1 MIIMKKQE
9 NSTEKSLKQRM
20 TELRGSTDYRL
31 PLKSYAMV
39 MIDGHCFSRLIKN
52 KYEKPFDDKFI
63 NMMNEVARYVC
74 RYVEGCKFAYVQ
86 SDEIT
91 FVLTDFDNETTCAF
105 FGNRL
110 TKILSIIPSMATAKF
125 NQLVIANLC
134 DTPCSNADLKQMIL
148 DLKLAEFDC
157 KAWSVN
163 NLNDVYSYYL
173 WRQIDCIRNSKQQT
187 AQTWLSHKQLEGL
200 DSDGQI
206 KLLLDEKGI
215 DWNTY
220 DDGKKYGRFVY
231 REKEHYFNEKL
242 NTEYDRTVWNI
253 HPAFPIMGK
262 EGKEKF
268 FALNQIP
275 DIDDIRSDEIVPVE
289 LVEEIKYFAHNN
301 YPIRKS
307 TSFVY
312 DLGYDSLDTVEMM
325 MNLEKKY
332 GITWNE
338 GKGIVINTV
347 GDLIKELK
355 ECGIKF

>member
-1 MIIMKKQE
+1 MKKKVD
-9 NSTEKSLKQRM
+9 STEMTLKQRM
-20 TELRGSTDYRL
+20 TELRAKTDLKL
-31 PLKSYAMV
+31 PLKGYTMIA
-39 MIDGHCFSRLIKN
+39 IDGHCFSRLIKN
-52 KYEKPFDDKFI
+52 KYEKPFDNKFI
-63 NMMNEVARYVC
+63 NIMNEVARYVC

-110 TKILSIIPSMATAKF
+110 TKILSIVPSMATAKF
-125 NQLVIANLC
+125 NQLVIADLC

-157 KAWSVN
+157 KAWPVN

-200 DSDGQI
+200 DTDDQI

-262 EGKEKF
+262 EGKERF
-268 FALNQIP
+268 LALDKIP
-275 DIDDIRSDEIVPVE
+275 DIDAVRPDEAVPSELEDIFK
-289 LVEEIKYFAHNN
+289 KYVDKK
-301 YPIRKS
+301 YPISRS
-307 TSFVY
+307 SSLVN
-312 DLGYDSLDTVEMM
+312 DLWFDSLDTVSLMM
-325 MNLEKKY
+325 DLENKY
-332 GITWNE
+332 GIKFDERENITLITVE
-338 GKGIVINTV
+338 DVI
-347 GDLIKELK
+347 KQLK
-355 ECGIKF
+355 KHGIKL

>member
-1 MIIMKKQE
+1 MKKKVD
-9 NSTEKSLKQRM
+9 STEMTLKQRM

-31 PLKSYAMV
+31 PLKRYTMI

-110 TKILSIIPSMATAKF
+110 TKILSIVPSMATAKF
-125 NQLVIANLC
+125 NQLVIADLC

-200 DSDGQI
+200 DTDDQI

-220 DDGKKYGRFVY
+220 DDGKKYGRFIY

-268 FALNQIP
+268 LALDKIL
-275 DIDDIRSDEIVPVE
+275 DIDAVRSDEA
-289 LVEEIKYFAHNN
+289 EIEDIYKKYVD
-301 YPIRKS
+301 KK
-307 TSFVY
+307 VGLMM
-312 DLGYDSLDTVEMM
+312 DLE
-325 MNLEKKY
+325 NKY
-332 GITWNE
+332 GIKLDE
-338 GKGIVINTV
+338 TV
-347 GDLIKELK
+347 
-355 ECGIKF
+355 

>member
-1 MIIMKKQE
+1 M
-9 NSTEKSLKQRM
+9 L
-20 TELRGSTDYRL
+20 ELRAKTDLKL
-31 PLKSYAMV
+31 PLKGYTMIA
-39 MIDGHCFSRLIKN
+39 IDGHCFSRLIKN

-110 TKILSIIPSMATAKF
+110 TKILSIVPSMATAKF
-125 NQLVIANLC
+125 NQLVIADLC

-200 DSDGQI
+200 DTDDQI

-220 DDGKKYGRFVY
+220 DDGKKYGRFIY

-262 EGKEKF
+262 EGKERF
-268 FALNQIP
+268 LALDKIL
-275 DIDDIRSDEIVPVE
+275 DIDAVRPDEAVPAELEDIFK
-289 LVEEIKYFAHNN
+289 KYVD
-301 YPIRKS
+301 KK
-307 TSFVY
+307 VGLMM
-312 DLGYDSLDTVEMM
+312 DLE
-325 MNLEKKY
+325 NKY
-332 GITWNE
+332 GIKLDE
-338 GKGIVINTV
+338 TV
-347 GDLIKELK
+347 
-355 ECGIKF
+355 

>member
-1 MIIMKKQE
+1 M
-9 NSTEKSLKQRM
+9 EKTNVSLKERM
-20 TELRGSTDYRL
+20 LELRAKTDLKL
-31 PLKSYAMV
+31 PLKGYTMIA
-39 MIDGHCFSRLIKN
+39 IDGHCFSRLIKN

-63 NMMNEVARYVC
+63 NMMNEVAKYVC
-74 RYVEGCKFAYVQ
+74 KNVEGCKFAYTQ

-91 FVLTDFDNETTCAF
+91 FVLTDFETETTCAF

-110 TKILSIIPSMATAKF
+110 TKILSIVPSMATAKF
-125 NQLVIANLC
+125 NQLVIADLC

-157 KAWSVN
+157 KCFFIN

-187 AQTWLSHKQLEGL
+187 AQTWLSHKQLSGL
-200 DSDGQI
+200 DADEQI
-206 KLLLDEKGI
+206 KLLFDEKGI

-220 DDGKKYGRFVY
+220 DNGKKYGRFIY
-231 REKEHYFNEKL
+231 KETEHFRNEKL
-242 NTEYDRTVWNI
+242 NSEYERSVWKEHN
-253 HPAFPIMGK
+253 AFPIMGS

-275 DIDDIRSDEIVPVE
+275 DIDDIRHDEEVPAE
-289 LVEEIKYFAHNN
+289 LVEEIKFFAHNN

-307 TSFVY
+307 TSFAY

-325 MNLEKKY
+325 MNLENEY

-338 GKGIVINTV
+338 DKGIVINTV
-347 GDLIKELK
+347 GDLIKELNEHGVK
-355 ECGIKF
+355 LD